1 MLELRLETELN
12 SVLIVDDSAAEREK
26 LAGILRDTGWIV
38 STAVNGEEAL
48 KKAKLEKP
56 RIIFMDIVMPDMDG
70 YATCRKL
77 AADADTKSIPIVFV
91 STKNQRAD
99 QVWARMQGG
108 KELISK
114 PYTDEQVTDALKYA
128 A

>member
-1 MLELRLETELN
+1 VN
-12 SVLIVDDSAAEREK
+12 NVLVVDDSAAEREK
-26 LAGILRDTGWIV
+26 LSSILRDTGWVV
-38 STAVNGEEAL
+38 STAVSGEEAMR
-48 KKAKLEKP
+48 KAKSEKP

-77 AADADTKSIPIVFV
+77 AADAETKSIPIVFV

-114 PYTDEQVTDALKYA
+114 PYTEEQVTDALKHA

>member
-1 MLELRLETELN
+1 MMNT
-12 SVLIVDDSAAEREK
+12 VMVVDDASADRER
-26 LAGILRDTGWIV
+26 LAGILRDAGCLV
-38 STAVNGEEAL
+38 SVASTGEEAL
-48 KKAKLEKP
+48 KKAKAEKP
-56 RIIFMDIVMPDMDG
+56 SIIFMDIVMPDMDG

-77 AADADTKSIPIVFV
+77 AADPDTKAIPIVFV

-108 KELISK
+108 KELITK
-114 PYTDEQVTDALKYA
+114 PYSETQVTDALKYA

>member
-1 MLELRLETELN
+1 MN
-12 SVLIVDDSAAEREK
+12 SVLVVDDSAAEREK

-38 STAVNGEEAL
+38 STASTGEEAL
-48 KKAKLEKP
+48 QKARIEKP
-56 RIIFMDIVMPDMDG
+56 RIIFMDIVMPNMDG

-77 AADADTKSIPIVFV
+77 AADDQTKTIPIVFV
-91 STKNQRAD
+91 STKSQRAD